1 MGIKICLQVIGLYAR
16 IICSSINMAQSRLY
30 ALAGQ
35 NLILTILIL
44 LMRRRAKRQTRREYV
59 RRILTNRHFR
69 TQLTIL
75 DFVNIFF

>member
-1 MGIKICLQVIGLYAR
+1 MHVLSVVL
-16 IICSSINMAQSRLY
+16 SIWLKAVY

-35 NLILTILIL
+35 NLILTILI

-75 DFVNIFF
+75 DFVNIFFLKLNIFKQNPPF